1 MGHFGSKSV
10 VRLSIDLHSEKPC
23 FSVEFVDTYSIHS
36 FPPPSRR
43 AQQIQPFPQS
53 GAGVSP
59 HPHVLPTSSVFL
71 CIPSFTL
78 WVKRG
83 CPF

>member
-1 MGHFGSKSV
+1 MGHFGSESV
-10 VRLSIDLHSEKPC
+10 VRLGIDFKSEKPC

-43 AQQIQPFPQS
+43 PQQIQGVQRS

-59 HPHVLPTSSVFL
+59 LKAYRGRHL
-71 CIPSFTL
+71 CDFGHQTFRWTQGSR
-78 WVKRG
+78 V
-83 CPF
+83 